1 MSGKISFKELIQA
14 ELEFLSED
22 ELRELYDLV
31 KSRSR
36 KYKTNHDDLGELLE
50 RCKVNT
56 GISDLSYQHDH
67 YLYGTAKK
75 EVE

>member
-1 MSGKISFKELIQA
+1 MSFKELIKA

-22 ELRELYDLV
+22 ELRELYELV
-31 KSRSR
+31 KSQTQ
-36 KYKTNHDDLGELLE
+36 KHKTNDDDLGELLE
-50 RCKVNT
+50 RCKVST
-56 GISDLSYQHDH
+56 GIDDLSYQHDH

>member
-1 MSGKISFKELIQA
+1 MSIKELIQA

-22 ELRELYDLV
+22 ELGEMYELIR
-31 KSRSR
+31 SRSQ
-36 KYKTNHDDLGELLE
+36 KYKDNNDDLGELLE
-50 RCKVNT
+50 RCQVNT

-67 YLYGTAKK
+67 YLYGTPKK

>member
-1 MSGKISFKELIQA
+1 MSFKELIQA

-22 ELRELYDLV
+22 ELRELYELV
-31 KSRSR
+31 KSRSQ
-36 KYKTNHDDLGELLE
+36 KYKSNNDDLGELLE
-50 RCKVNT
+50 RCKVST
-56 GISDLSYQHDH
+56 GMDDFSYQHDH

>member
-1 MSGKISFKELIQA
+1 MSREMSFKELIKA

-31 KSRSR
+31 KSQSQ
-36 KYKTNHDDLGELLE
+36 KYKTNDDDLGELLE
-50 RCKVNT
+50 RCKVST

-67 YLYGTAKK
+67 YLYGTTKK

>member
-1 MSGKISFKELIQA
+1 MSFKELIKA

-22 ELRELYDLV
+22 ELREFYELV
-31 KSRSR
+31 KS
-36 KYKTNHDDLGELLE
+36 KTQKHKTNDDDLGELLE
-50 RCKVNT
+50 RCKVST
-56 GISDLSYQHDH
+56 GIDDLSYQHDH

>member
-1 MSGKISFKELIQA
+1 MGFKELIQN
-14 ELEFLSED
+14 ELEFFSEE
-22 ELRELYDLV
+22 ELKELYELV
-31 KSRSR
+31 KSRSK

-50 RCKVNT
+50 RCKVST

>member
-1 MSGKISFKELIQA
+1 MSFKELIQA

-31 KSRSR
+31 KSQSQ
-36 KYKTNHDDLGELLE
+36 KYKNKHDDLGELLE

-56 GISDLSYQHDH
+56 GISDLSDQHDH
-67 YLYGTAKK
+67 YLYGTPKRK
-75 EVE
+75 VQ

>member
-1 MSGKISFKELIQA
+1 MSLKELIHA

-22 ELRELYDLV
+22 ELRELYEEV
-31 KSRSR
+31 KSRSQ
-36 KYKTNHDDLGELLE
+36 KYKNSRDDLGDLLE
-50 RCKVNT
+50 RCQVST

-67 YLYGTAKK
+67 YLYGIPKR

>member
-1 MSGKISFKELIQA
+1 MSIKELIQA

-31 KSRSR
+31 KSRSQ
-36 KYKTNHDDLGELLE
+36 KYKDNLDDLGKLLE
-50 RCKVNT
+50 RCKVST
-56 GISDLSYQHDH
+56 GISDLADQHDH
-67 YLYGTAKK
+67 YLYGIPKR